1 MRNLKRALS
10 LALASVM
17 LLGMM
22 VVGTGASY
30 ADVTSKNNQEAIEVL
45 QAVGVMSGD
54 DKGNFNPDQKVTRG
68 EMAVVM
74 ANLLNLKVKDFVN
87 AKTPFTDVPAW
98 ANGYVAAC
106 YADGI
111 TAGISATEFGF
122 NYEVTTAQAA
132 LMMMKALGYFQN
144 AKDFGSDWQVATV
157 KQGSKIDLFNGV
169 AAGASTAMTRND
181 VAQIALNTLEATMV
195 ETDGTNTT
203 ITAGDITINTGDT
216 KYVEVEKAGSAY
228 TKISG
233 ETYSS
238 TAKYTVQLG
247 EQLFDGK
254 LEKTTLPDSF
264 KRPGTTWKYENKK
277 VAFGSESALVTYTAE
292 TKATAV
298 KSDLEDYT
306 YASGLKASVNSDTGA
321 SVASY
326 NDVAALTADGSIVE
340 VYAKDSTITNVVVIK
355 TDYAKVTAVN
365 DTKKTFTISYN
376 TNKTLVINEDSD
388 FYGLYKAVKKD
399 DILVVSYASDSTVL
413 ALHVP
418 TKVTGEITY
427 VKSDN
432 TQATVAGQTVKAAA
446 TAGTL
451 FSGKLGQ
458 DSVVYLNAS
467 GYAVYV
473 DAATTSS
480 ANYIYVTNMWKDTAD
495 KSYGQNGEVTYYVRG
510 VKVDGTIV
518 NIKIANN
525 QKPNNETTAVSNYA
539 DFGFKSEVKYVGN
552 GSTDAGDAVNF
563 DDGTK
568 PNTVYQ
574 YTEST
579 KDAGL
584 YLLTVPATGNA
595 STTEGTVSVTGG
607 SNTNLSSS
615 ASSISNIYMSSNVS
629 FVWVSGN
636 GDDVKASVTGKAA
649 IGKNI
654 NYTGIVEKDTNT
666 RNLITVVFVSTSSV
680 TSEDVIYV
688 SDVLGSVKFK
698 DADGK
703 SQTGTQ
709 VKYYAYGSTSA
720 STMIVSGTVNS
731 NNIGKFYTTETNGEA
746 YKLIAAT
753 DNRKENAS
761 ISSMYNGYAKVTEE
775 YNLNNATIID
785 VADKGINSVAALENA
800 VNTAKQT
807 VKVSFIY
814 SGSDN
819 KVETVYVQSVK
830 STDAAIDSVTVNG
843 AAATLESSA
852 TATHALTIAKDTVL
866 TLVVN
871 LSDSNA
877 TYEVTYDNDGNTYDT
892 FTNGVSKTAGTA
904 EKTGYFKIVVTAEDG
919 TTSGTYYVAFKTPAD
934 N

>member
-10 LALASVM
+10 LAMASVM

-30 ADVTSKNNQEAIEVL
+30 ADVDSADNVEAIEVM
-45 QAVGVMSGD
+45 QAVGVMVGD
-54 DKGNFNPDQKVTRG
+54 TNGNFNPDQKVTRG

-74 ANLLNLKVKDFVN
+74 ANLLNLQVKDFVN

-111 TAGISATEFGF
+111 TAGISATKFGF
-122 NYEVTTAQAA
+122 NDEVTTAQAA

-144 AKDFGSDWQVATV
+144 AADFGGDWQVATV
-157 KQGSKIDLFNGV
+157 KQGSKINLFDGV
-169 AAGASTAMTRND
+169 KAGASTAMTRND

-203 ITAGDITINTGDT
+203 ITAGDVTINTGDT
-216 KYVEVEKAGSAY
+216 KYVDVEKAGSAY

-233 ETYSS
+233 ETYASG
-238 TAKYTVQLG
+238 TKYTVQLG

-306 YASGLKASVNSDTGA
+306 YASGLKASVNSNTGA

-326 NDVAALTADGSIVE
+326 SDVAALTADGSIVE
-340 VYAKDSTITNVVVIK
+340 VYAKDSTITNVVVIN

-376 TNKTLVINEDSD
+376 TNKTLVIDEDSD

-399 DILVVSYASDSTVL
+399 DILVVSYANDGTVL
-413 ALHVP
+413 DLYVP
-418 TKVTGEITY
+418 TKVTGEVTY

-480 ANYIYVTNMWKDTAD
+480 ANYIYVTNMWSKTEDG
-495 KSYGQNGEVTYYVRG
+495 SYGGAQEVTYYARG

-518 NIKIANN
+518 NLEVINGNISEAEDNSATNTKKVDNDGDKFATTYVYGTAAGKAVIPSL
-525 QKPNNETTAVSNYA
+525 KPNA
-539 DFGFKSEVKYVGN
+539 
-552 GSTDAGDAVNF
+552 
-563 DDGTK
+563 
-568 PNTVYQ
+568 VYQ

-579 KDAGL
+579 TTAGL

-615 ASSISNIYMSSNVS
+615 ASSISGIYMSSNVS
-629 FVWVSGN
+629 FVWVSGD
-636 GDDVKASVTGKAA
+636 GDDVKATVSGKAA

-654 NYTGIVEKDTNT
+654 NYTAIVEEDTDT
-666 RNLITVVFVSTSSV
+666 RNLITVVFVATSSV

-688 SDVLGSVKFK
+688 SDVLGSVKFN

-709 VKYYAYGSTSA
+709 VEYYAYGSTTA
-720 STMIVSGTVNS
+720 STMIVSGTVNAG
-731 NNIGKFYTTETNGEA
+731 NIGKFYTTETNGEA

-753 DNRKENAS
+753 DSKKENAA
-761 ISSMYNGYAKVTEE
+761 ITSMYNGYATVTEE

-785 VADKGINSVAALENA
+785 VADEGINSVAALENA

-877 TYEVTYDNDGNTYDT
+877 TYEVTYDNDGTTYDT

-904 EKTGYFKIVVTAEDG
+904 VQTGYFKIVVTAEDG